1 VTATAAPVYGAVSS
15 SDPGF
20 GATLR
25 SEWTK
30 LRSIRSTWI
39 ILGLAL
45 GLSIGFSALM
55 ALVTGLTYGD
65 ISLPGAF
72 DPVQGSMFGM
82 PFRIVLLVVFGVTA
96 VTSEYSSG
104 MIRTTFI
111 ANPRRARVF
120 AAKAIVV
127 GTLGVVVSAIT
138 ALGMFLVSQPIFAAY
153 GLETARLTDG
163 DAARFTIVYSIVFGL
178 IYTLIPLSLG
188 FLLRGAAS
196 AITASVGFLFLPWML
211 IPVVPIWVQE
221 NVLRYL
227 PNVAMD
233 SLALAGM
240 TVADA
245 MTTHLSQTPAM
256 VVIAVWLAGLLAAAA
271 FALARRDV

>member
-39 ILGLAL
+39 ILGLTI
-45 GLSIGFSALM
+45 GLSIGFSALF

-65 ISLPGAF
+65 MWESGPGAF
-72 DPVQGSMFGM
+72 DPVFSSMAGQL
-82 PFRIVLLVVFGVTA
+82 FRIVLLVVLGVTA

-120 AAKAIVV
+120 AAKVIVV

-138 ALGMFLVSQPIFAAY
+138 TPGMFLVSQPIFAAY
-153 GLETARLTDG
+153 GLETSRLTDG
-163 DAARFTIVYSIVFGL
+163 DAARFMIVYSIVFGL

-188 FLLRGAAS
+188 FLLRGGAS
-196 AITASVGFLFLPWML
+196 AITASVGFLFLPWNL
-211 IPVVPIWVQE
+211 IPVAPIWVQE

-227 PNVAMD
+227 PDVALD
-233 SLALAGM
+233 SLAGM
-240 TVADA
+240 TAADA
-245 MTTHLSQTPAM
+245 TTHLSQMPAM

-271 FALARRDV
+271 FVLARRDV